1 MPRDFTA
8 SICSDRLNDKIEG
21 KLKLLL
27 IIVMLQCS
35 ADQCSAVQ
43 DSEVQISAMQCS
55 VVQLSAVQDSEV
67 HSSAG

>member
-27 IIVMLQCS
+27 ITVMVQCS
-35 ADQCSAVQ
+35 ADQCSAG
-43 DSEVQISAMQCS
+43 QCS
-55 VVQLSAVQDSEV
+55 ADQCNAVEDSEV
-67 HSSAG
+67 HSSAC